1 MMTKSIS
8 MEVLE
13 GVGPVVHIK
22 HPAHEGEPEVQGH
35 PVAGGEPDG
44 DRGDGIEPVVGVVEH
59 LDVPALL
66 AESVQLVRA
75 VNPVNHTRGG
85 GSGGGSDSGPEDGQ
99 DLEKGKTRAVLYLLA
114 PLYLMPPEMALRIM
128 VPMMRKEAALPR
140 GLGRLA
146 EEARWALL
154 PWS

>member
-99 DLEKGKTRAVLYLLA
+99 DL
-114 PLYLMPPEMALRIM
+114 
-128 VPMMRKEAALPR
+128 VP
-140 GLGRLA
+140 
-146 EEARWALL
+146 
-154 PWS
+154 